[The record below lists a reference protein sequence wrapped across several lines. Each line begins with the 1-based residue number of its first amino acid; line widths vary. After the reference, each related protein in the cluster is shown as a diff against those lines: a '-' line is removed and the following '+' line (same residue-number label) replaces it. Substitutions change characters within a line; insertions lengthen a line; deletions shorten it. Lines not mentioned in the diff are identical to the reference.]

1 MIPKLF
7 LFLFLLFVF
16 VHEISFDLCYFSLM
30 MFFVSLNGFVD
41 KKAAISNFNLMNQ
54 PSLDKVLKV
63 EVFVHTEGQLR
74 AAHLILD
81 YIPIYKSFQV
91 PRCVIKARNLCLH
104 RISVAAPSFL
114 TTGPIP
120 EGTLTTNPIPEGIPR
135 VALPY
140 QRFTEE
146 EATSS

>member
-1 MIPKLF
+1 
-7 LFLFLLFVF
+7 
-16 VHEISFDLCYFSLM
+16 M

-54 PSLDKVLKV
+54 PSFDKILKV

-74 AAHLILD
+74 APHLILD

-140 QRFTEE
+140 QCSTEE